1 MNERYY
7 TDKGLISKGSS
18 LNIQG
23 ADGLYSLLIP
33 VIDMPETAGAPSTQ
47 DKTVLSDK
55 MVTQCEGLQTLDQ
68 KTYTFNWHRDN
79 IRALKKVKGKAKA
92 FLERDGEDNGIK
104 FSGTLNFA
112 RSGLSVDGVQQ
123 GTIYIT
129 VSNAEEDPIEMAS
142 TIMKKTAIIETP
154 LSDVTLV
161 GTEKY
166 ELALETSPNAT
177 ITATS
182 SSASVAT
189 AAYSAGK
196 LTITGVAA
204 GQTMIELTVSA
215 EGEAISYRS
224 IAVTVLSAD

>member
-154 LSDVTLV
+154 LSDVSLV
-161 GTEKY
+161 GTESY
-166 ELALETSPNAT
+166 EL
-177 ITATS
+177 
-182 SSASVAT
+182 AT
-189 AAYSAGK
+189 AAYSTGK

-204 GQTMIELTVSA
+204 GQTMVELTVSA
-215 EGEAISYRS
+215 DGEATSYRS